1 MGKLASRVSLLCL
14 MGALGLVACGDC
26 HDNDKA
32 ADAFLAAPENRSCQ
46 TDADCVVVNTG
57 CAELERSFCGQAT
70 LSAEAAE
77 SSRWR
82 ELHEQIS
89 DCADDTCAIC
99 TALLVATCNAGLC
112 GRP

>member
-1 MGKLASRVSLLCL
+1 MGKIASIGVLLCWV
-14 MGALGLVACGDC
+14 GALGLAACSDC
-26 HDNDKA
+26 RDNDEA
-32 ADAFLAAPENRSCQ
+32 ADAFLAAPENRVCE
-46 TDADCVVVNTG
+46 TNDDCVVVSTG

-82 ELHEQIS
+82 ELKAQVS
-89 DCADDTCAIC
+89 DCADSECAIC
-99 TALLVATCNAGLC
+99 GAALVPTCTEGLC